1 MDLVLEIELEL
12 ELELELLRKL
22 HLGRLLL
29 KGYAL
34 SLKSKH
40 ITGHCQEDS
49 LALVETGR
57 AVSAF
62 GAIFLTLLAHFLF
75 TVLFSCLLINDF
87 ETLVDVLALD
97 CPLQH
102 MP

>member
-49 LALVETGR
+49 LALVEMEGL
-57 AVSAF
+57 
-62 GAIFLTLLAHFLF
+62 FLHSELFFLLF
-75 TVLFSCLLINDF
+75 
-87 ETLVDVLALD
+87 
-97 CPLQH
+97 
-102 MP
+102 